1 MTEISYIPE
10 PDDPVLVTPERVQ
23 FIYERT
29 NDGDDLIGLLLTDP
43 SLGALFVA
51 LAYEQAVE
59 IATNLAAMTTTGG
72 LDELRRN
79 WIANNTDNG

>member
-1 MTEISYIPE
+1 MTEISYIPA
-10 PDDPVLVTPERVQ
+10 PDDPVLVAPERVQ

-29 NDGDDLIGLLLTDP
+29 NDGNDLFGLLFTDP

-51 LAYEQAVE
+51 LAYGQAVE
-59 IATNLAAMTTTGG
+59 IAQNLAAMTTTG

-79 WIANNTDNG
+79 WIAHNTDNG